1 MTELVLAV
9 LALAACVYGAS
20 SGTKLASRTNY
31 AAFRDGLAET
41 SLVPRRLLPAT
52 AAVLAGGEAI
62 VAAGLLVALAFVA
75 GGLAGSVPV
84 AATALACGTV
94 LTGVLAAGVI
104 AVVRSGTK
112 AACACF
118 GAKAGRE
125 LTGAHVGRNVAL
137 LGLIL
142 AGLIGNEFRSGPSTA
157 PAAAAAIVA
166 IVAGAVV
173 ALLLIRFDDLVDLFA
188 PVSRQTAR

>member
-9 LALAACVYGAS
+9 LALAACVYGTS
-20 SGTKLASRTNY
+20 SGTKLTSRTNY

-52 AAVLAGGEAI
+52 AAILAGGEAI
-62 VAAGLLVALAFVA
+62 VAAGLLGALVLVA

-84 AATALACGTV
+84 AAAALACGTV
-94 LTGVLAAGVI
+94 LTGILAAGVI

-137 LGLIL
+137 LAVLV
-142 AGLIGNEFRSGPSTA
+142 AGLIGNEFRHGR
-157 PAAAAAIVA
+157 PAAAAVIVA
-166 IVAGAVV
+166 IAAGAVV

>member
-9 LALAACVYGAS
+9 LALAACVYGTS
-20 SGTKLASRTNY
+20 SGTKLASRKNY
-31 AAFRDGLAET
+31 TAFRDGLGDT

-52 AAVLAGGEAI
+52 AAILAGGEAI
-62 VAAGLLVALAFVA
+62 VAVGLLVALVLAA
-75 GGLAGSVPV
+75 GGLAGSVAV
-84 AATALACGTV
+84 AAAALACGAV

-125 LTGAHVGRNVAL
+125 LTGAHVARNVAL
-137 LGLIL
+137 LGIL
-142 AGLIGNEFRSGPSTA
+142 LVGLIGNEFRHGR

>member
-20 SGTKLASRTNY
+20 SGSKLASRTNY

-41 SLVPRRLLPAT
+41 SLVPSRLLPAT
-52 AAVLAGGEAI
+52 AAILAGGEAI
-62 VAAGLLVALAFVA
+62 VATALLVALVLVA
-75 GGLAGSVPV
+75 GGLAGSVLV
-84 AATALACGTV
+84 AAAALACGTV
-94 LTGVLAAGVI
+94 LTGFLAAGVI

-125 LTGAHVGRNVAL
+125 LSGAHVARNATL
-137 LGLIL
+137 LGLL
-142 AGLIGNEFRSGPSTA
+142 VAGLIGNEFRHGTAA
-157 PAAAAAIVA
+157 PAAAVVA
-166 IVAGAVV
+166 IVAGGVV

>member
-9 LALAACVYGAS
+9 LALAACVYGTS
-20 SGTKLASRTNY
+20 SGTKLANRTNY

-62 VAAGLLVALAFVA
+62 VAAGLLLALALVA

-84 AATALACGTV
+84 AAAALACGTV
-94 LTGVLAAGVI
+94 LAGVLAAGVI

-112 AACACF
+112 ASCACF

-125 LTGAHVGRNVAL
+125 LSGAHVGRNVAL
-137 LGLIL
+137 LALLI
-142 AGLIGNEFRSGPSTA
+142 AGLIANAFRHGTPAA
-157 PAAAAAIVA
+157 PAAAATVVA

-188 PVSRQTAR
+188 PVSRPAAR